1 MTYGNYWCFQK
12 LFYKGQDLAFHLNN
26 RIFTL
31 CAALI
36 SASASGSSMAQSP
49 LENLLIGMK
58 KIAERSE
65 RASAALKSNQQF
77 ADSSGSARAGFAS
90 VEGAEEPQA
99 TPTKISLP
107 KDRKMAAA
115 VDEAMPLIKKIVS
128 MHRCMKNNGALRQ
141 WNFDAVPGVDMTS
154 LNIPGM
160 PKLRLPIEKM
170 QYHDNNRCLN
180 ANVIDQFSMPAD
192 NALSFRAVYFAS
204 DSGETANFSYL
215 FIKTDDG
222 WKIKQ
227 FQQG

>member
-1 MTYGNYWCFQK
+1 VLSKTFLQGAGLGFSFKQQN
-12 LFYKGQDLAFHLNN
+12 FY
-26 RIFTL
+26 TL
-31 CAALI
+31 CRIALI

-58 KIAERSE
+58 KIAEQSE

-160 PKLRLPIEKM
+160 PKLRLPLK
-170 QYHDNNRCLN
+170 RCN
-180 ANVIDQFSMPAD
+180 TMTITGA
-192 NALSFRAVYFAS
+192 
-204 DSGETANFSYL
+204 
-215 FIKTDDG
+215 
-222 WKIKQ
+222 
-227 FQQG
+227 